1 MGLFHLPVADNWA
14 WLILGALLI
23 TAEMLAPGFFLMWI
37 GGAALLV
44 GLATWILPIGAELQL
59 ILFAV
64 IAPSAVYAAKR
75 WFVSNAIESSDPDLN
90 NRGARLTGEVV
101 TVVEALDGGR
111 GRVKVGDSVWTA
123 KGDNAPVGTKLRVSG
138 CDGSVLLVEPV

>member
-1 MGLFHLPVADNWA
+1 MGLFDLPVADHWA
-14 WLILGALLI
+14 WLILGALMV

-44 GLATWILPIGAELQL
+44 GLATAVLPIGAELQL

-64 IAPSAVYAAKR
+64 IAPAAVYAARR
-75 WFVSNAIESSDPDLN
+75 WFVTNAIQSADPDLN

-123 KGDNAPVGTKLRVSG
+123 KGANAPIGAKLRVTG
-138 CDGSVLLVEPV
+138 CDGSVLLVDPA